1 MLDLA
6 ETIERPTVADL
17 VFERLYEDINSLK
30 LLPGAKLSE
39 TVIANRFGVS
49 RQPVRDAFSR
59 LESKNL
65 LMIRPQRNTEVRG
78 FSLKRITQTRF
89 VRLSVELEVLRRA
102 CLVWDRAR
110 AVSLEKNLRKQLESV
125 DARRPEHF
133 MELDYEFH
141 GLICELGGC
150 PDAFVTIEACKR
162 EVDRL
167 CRLSFDK
174 QDGFEHIHED
184 HCRIA
189 DALKERSAENTEQAL
204 RRHLDHLDKTIAEVQ
219 EAHSEYFESQ

>member
-6 ETIERPTVADL
+6 ETIERPTAADL

-30 LLPGAKLSE
+30 LLPGEKLSE

-59 LESKNL
+59 LENRKL
-65 LMIRPQRNTEVRG
+65 LVIRPQRNTEVRG

-102 CLVWDRAR
+102 CAVWDQAR
-110 AVSLEKNLRKQLESV
+110 AASLDKNLQKQQESIG
-125 DARRPEHF
+125 AKRPERF

-150 PDAFVTIEACKR
+150 PDAFDTIEACKR

-167 CRLSFDK
+167 CRLSFDRH
-174 QDGFEHIHED
+174 DGFEHVHED

-189 DALKERSAENTEQAL
+189 DALKKRSVESAEDAL
-204 RRHLDHLDKTIAEVQ
+204 RRHMGHLDKTIAEVQ
-219 EAHSEYFESQ
+219 FAHSEYFENQ